1 MKNICLLL
9 LNLLLIFLILIC
21 LKWELMSFDNISI
34 LLILPIILITAYL
47 LQVNYKIYQNE
58 KNK

>member
-1 MKNICLLL
+1 
-9 LNLLLIFLILIC
+9 
-21 LKWELMSFDNISI
+21 MSFDNISI

-47 LQVNYKIYQNE
+47 LQVNYKIYKNE